1 MHWATL
7 LGVLLGL
14 IGGAVFAAELEMP
27 DARVISLDIN
37 APDNSSGGLIAA
49 DIDDDGQMEI
59 LISAPGYVGAYK
71 TEGTVLWR
79 NIADIRVGGSSER
92 EGLPGH
98 HGPGLQ
104 AADIDGDG
112 HTEVLFLTQ
121 DSVLHVVAG
130 STGEEKWAVRLPVP
144 DGAER
149 WEHLVVGNFSGNGDS
164 DVLLQATNKDGY
176 RMGRYL
182 AAYRLADL
190 QAGKIEPLWQTD
202 SFLSCAHNGARVA
215 DIDGDGKDEVLGGT
229 ILDADGRVLVEMPVK
244 GHLDSIFVADVRPE
258 SPGLEVVALEEGGGN
273 RVFLANAA
281 EVLCITD
288 YEHQEPQN
296 AAVGKFEPASDGLQ
310 IWCRSRYNE
319 HQKPFV
325 FDQDGQLLTHYKMDD
340 VAPAGWTV
348 RGVEVIHSIHWT
360 GEEKQ
365 LAAAKE
371 RHREGDVCIFD
382 PISGAFL
389 LRIAEHA
396 NRLYVADVTGDW
408 REELIVWNRDELHIY
423 EDPAANPRP
432 DRPRLWQ
439 QQHYRRSKMTHN
451 YYSP

>member
-1 MHWATL
+1 MHYSAL
-7 LGVLLGL
+7 LAVLVGS
-14 IGGAVFAAELEMP
+14 AVFAAQFEMP
-27 DARVISLDIN
+27 HARVIALDVN
-37 APDNSSGGLIAA
+37 APDSTSGGLIAA
-49 DIDDDGQMEI
+49 DVDDDGEIEI
-59 LISAPGYVGAYK
+59 LISAPGYVGAYNPD
-71 TEGTVLWR
+71 GTLLWR
-79 NIADIRVGGSSER
+79 NIADVRVGGSSER

-104 AADIDGDG
+104 AADIDADG

-121 DSVLHVVAG
+121 DSVLHVLAG
-130 STGEEKWAVRLPVP
+130 STGEEKWSASPPVP
-144 DGAER
+144 EGAQS
-149 WEHLVVGNFSGNGDS
+149 WEHLVVANFSGNGDS
-164 DVLLQATNKDGY
+164 DLLLQATNKDGY

-190 QAGKIEPLWQTD
+190 QAGKTQPLWQTD
-202 SFLSCAHNGARVA
+202 AFLSCAHNGARLA

-229 ILDADGRVLVEMPVK
+229 ILGPDGQLRCAMPVK
-244 GHLDSIFVADVRPE
+244 GHLDSIFVADVRPD

-273 RVFLANAA
+273 RVFLANAS
-281 EVLCITD
+281 EVLFITD

-296 AAVGKFEPASDGLQ
+296 AAVGKFDPSRDGLQ

-325 FDQDGQLLTHYKMDD
+325 FDWHGQLLAHYKMDD

-348 RGVEVIHSIHWT
+348 RGVEVIHTIHWT

-371 RHREGDVCIFD
+371 RHEEGDLCIFD

-389 LRIAEHA
+389 LRIPEHV

-408 REELIVWNRDELHIY
+408 REELIVWNRNQLHIY
-423 EDPAANPRP
+423 ENPAPNPRP
-432 DRPRLWQ
+432 DRPRLWE